1 MELDRVRLKL
11 LKLVKKQDTDLK
23 NVSLAIGR
31 NAAYL
36 HQFVHRGT
44 PKVLPEEARLAIAE
58 HLGCDEQELRHRK
71 VPPRKPR
78 SRSATDSMPATNQ
91 TPTDAVSPNSH
102 SDTPEGFARV
112 GEIDVRASAGPGAVH
127 EGVEEVK
134 QVWYFPESMIRHEFR
149 ARSEDLRMIT
159 IDGDSMEPLLA
170 NGDRILI
177 DTSQRVPVPPGI
189 FVIWDGMGLVAK
201 RIEHEP
207 NSDPPS
213 VTIKSVNPEYQAYER
228 LAEEVHIVGRVV
240 WSARR
245 L

>member
-1 MELDRVRLKL
+1 MNLDPVRLKL
-11 LKLVKKQDTDLK
+11 LKLVRWQETDLK

-44 PKVLPEEARLAIAE
+44 PKVLPEDLRKAIAG
-58 HLGCDEQELRHRK
+58 HLGCDEAELRHRK

-78 SRSATDSMPATNQ
+78 RRAIADSLPTTNPSPA
-91 TPTDAVSPNSH
+91 ASS
-102 SDTPEGFARV
+102 SDGGALEGFARV
-112 GEIDVRASAGPGAVH
+112 GEIDVRASAGPGAIH
-127 EGVEEVK
+127 EGIEEVK

-159 IDGDSMEPLLA
+159 IDGDSMEPLLGS
-170 NGDRILI
+170 GDRILI
-177 DTSQRVPVPPGI
+177 DTSQQVPVPPGI

-207 NSDPPS
+207 NSDPPR
-213 VTIKSVNPEYQAYER
+213 VTIKSVNPDYQAYER
-228 LAEEVHIVGRVV
+228 LAEEVHIIGRVV